1 MRYLPT
7 AASTSSALL
16 ALALALVRTAVA
28 LRVAAGRLLLLQAA
42 QLAEGRL
49 RDTGSALNNT
59 LRGSTYALERLR
71 ELLDRLLYHR
81 TLLGLGRPSGTSS

>member
-7 AASTSSALL
+7 TASTSSALL
-16 ALALALVRTAVA
+16 ALTLVRTAVA
-28 LRVAAGRLLLLQAA
+28 LRVATGRLLLLQAA

-59 LRGSTYALERLR
+59 LRGSTYALKRLR

-81 TLLGLGRPSGTSS
+81 TLLGLGRPSSTSS